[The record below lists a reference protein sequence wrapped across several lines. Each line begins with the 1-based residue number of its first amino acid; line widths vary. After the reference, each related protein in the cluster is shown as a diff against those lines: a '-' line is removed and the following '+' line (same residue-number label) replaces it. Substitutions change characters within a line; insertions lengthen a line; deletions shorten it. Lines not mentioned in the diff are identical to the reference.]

1 MIFEKLYDGNSAT
14 KTKAVIYE
22 DKAERKKTKQK
33 RVKKKLQRMKKNIA
47 AYEWKC
53 VIGCYIKVF

>member
-1 MIFEKLYDGNSAT
+1 M

-47 AYEWKC
+47 VYEWKC